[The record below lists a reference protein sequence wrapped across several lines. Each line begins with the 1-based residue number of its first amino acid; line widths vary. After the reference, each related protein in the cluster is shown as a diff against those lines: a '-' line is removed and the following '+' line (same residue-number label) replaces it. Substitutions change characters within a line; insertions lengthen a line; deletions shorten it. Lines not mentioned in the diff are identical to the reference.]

1 MEKHKTP
8 HYKLVEIASNL
19 EKELLAKLSNSIS
32 ISDLFEIKKVMRHA
46 SNKEK
51 NNGVEKLELDTV
63 FRKADFV
70 ETIEKCLVPYNGE
83 SSWNPKE
90 PFQGMYVF
98 SENGQPVYVGI
109 SRNVFSRI
117 KQHFYGNTHF
127 SASLAYFIEK
137 KATNHSEDR
146 EKLIFF
152 HRQEIMREN
161 FRINI
166 IPITCDYE
174 LYWMEVTLAGMLGTM
189 HNEFRT
195 H

>member
-32 ISDLFEIKKVMRHA
+32 ISDLIEIKKVMRHA

-51 NNGVEKLELDTV
+51 HNGVEKLELDTV

-98 SENGQPVYVGI
+98 SENGKPVYVGI

-117 KQHFYGNTHF
+117 KQYFYGNTHF

-146 EKLIFF
+146 GKLIFF
-152 HRQEIMREN
+152 HRQEMMRDN